1 MLTPMEA
8 SGTQGLRGFILSVGD
23 ELISGLT
30 VDTNSAWLSLRLAEA
45 GVRVV
50 GHATVGDD
58 QPAIERAIARSA
70 AGVDLLIVTGGIGP
84 TPDDLTREALAAV
97 MGAPLIE
104 HPEWIQRMEAFFQER
119 GRVMQPGNRKQATI
133 PRGTKLLWNPTG
145 TAAGIEADIPPSPPA
160 ARASCRLVV
169 LPGVP
174 AEMRAM
180 YDQHVHG
187 WAQRRSQERGGRV
200 MRMRALHTIGLG
212 ESEVAARLDE
222 LLRRRAEEEGLQV
235 GTTASRGIVS
245 IRSYAIG
252 EPAHAEA
259 MLDAAEAEARR
270 ALGHAIFGRDDQ
282 TLAEVVG
289 ELLRSDPRRPVVTV
303 AESCTGGLL
312 ARLITDVPGSSDYFD
327 QGFITYSNEAK
338 TRLLGVPEALIAR
351 QGAVSEPVA
360 AAMAQ
365 GALERRGSDRAGVAL
380 AISGVAGP
388 GGGTDEKPVGTV
400 CLALAATFGPDGA
413 GTSIVQTHRF
423 PGDRGTVRRR
433 SADMAL
439 AMLRTHLLKSPA

>member
-1 MLTPMEA
+1 MEVPA
-8 SGTQGLRGFILSVGD
+8 TKDLRGFVLSVGD

-45 GVRVV
+45 GIRVV

-58 QPAIERAIARSA
+58 QPAIERAIAGSSA
-70 AGVDLLIVTGGIGP
+70 EVDLLIVTGGIGP

-97 MGAPLIE
+97 MGAPLVE
-104 HPEWIQRMEAFFQER
+104 HPEWTQRMEAFFRER
-119 GRVMQPGNRKQATI
+119 GRVMQPGNLKQATI
-133 PRGTKLLWNPTG
+133 PEGAKLLWNPIG
-145 TAAGIEADIPPSPPA
+145 TAAGIEADFVHPGRPG
-160 ARASCRLVV
+160 ARATCRVIV

-187 WAQRRSQERGGRV
+187 WAQRQSQERGGRV

-212 ESEVAARLDE
+212 ESDVAARLDD

-245 IRSYAIG
+245 IRAYAVG
-252 EPAHAEA
+252 EPARAEA
-259 MLDAAEAEARR
+259 LLDEAEAEARR
-270 ALGHAIFGRDDQ
+270 ALGPAIFGRDDQ
-282 TLAEVVG
+282 TLPEVVG
-289 ELLRSDPRRPVVTV
+289 DLLRADPRRPVVTV

-312 ARLITDVPGSSDYFD
+312 ARLITDVPGASDYFD

-338 TRLLGVPEALIAR
+338 SRLLGVPAALIAR
-351 QGAVSEPVA
+351 HGAVSEPVA
-360 AAMAQ
+360 EAMAV
-365 GALERRGSDRAGVAL
+365 GALQRRGSERPGVAL

-400 CLALAATFGPDGA
+400 CIALASTFGSGD
-413 GTSIVQTHRF
+413 VRTHRF
-423 PGDRGTVRRR
+423 PGDRALIRRR
-433 SADMAL
+433 SADTAL
-439 AMLRTHLLKSPA
+439 AMLRTHLLGSPV